1 MKKITLKS
9 KQKHKQK
16 KPLKLTVIIPALNE
30 EKAISKVIK
39 SIPIDKLKA
48 IGYNT
53 EILIVDNGSTDKTKS
68 LAHKNGAIV
77 FVQPVRGYGNAYK
90 AGFANADGDIIATGD
105 ADCTYPFDILPRY
118 KSRKGVALNFSK
130 NFC

>member
-1 MKKITLKS
+1 MKKITLNKQERKS
-9 KQKHKQK
+9 KQK

-30 EKAISKVIK
+30 EKAIKRVIK

-77 FVQPVRGYGNAYK
+77 FVQPVRGY
-90 AGFANADGDIIATGD
+90 
-105 ADCTYPFDILPRY
+105 
-118 KSRKGVALNFSK
+118 V
-130 NFC
+130 